1 MYHFKGPT
9 KDIDF
14 NDLIDA
20 ETLCDD
26 IKPKKIRFEDVDKNQ
41 R

>member
-14 NDLIDA
+14 NYFIDA
-20 ETLCDD
+20 ETFFDD
-26 IKPKKIRFEDVDKNQ
+26 IRSKK
-41 R
+41 